1 MVIGGGIIRDAI
13 MGGVPVDIDVWLPSN
28 VAQNSHD
35 IYDFS
40 RVITD
45 AFPGIRVQHVFEGPR
60 ELNPANDPN
69 NYRDMSNHWVVE
81 FDVGTVKFN
90 VMRTMTQWTGDSAA
104 FFGSVMQNFDIDLCM
119 MFTGAIPTGRGF
131 FTEPVTNII
140 LPSNIVE
147 NLQDGRAIDTFCW
160 NRFRYEQTNVA
171 RRNFRR
177 DKIMSRYGVQEGVV
191 LERAQFIPTP
201 VELTFVLEAQ
211 SLLPFPQPPEMADLR
226 TTREAEAQGFASV
239 NDLQTWEAT
248 PRVED
253 DTLSARIRSLDN
265 RIQDLRIRQR
275 GLVMGDNT
283 WRVLQDLLTQS
294 LRQRADLRNE
304 RDRARAQ
311 DRLGRITAEYTRR
324 TVGRGAVPPINIPA
338 SWGVP
343 PPPPPVDLVPDP
355 ARPGM
360 WIDPVLLRERER
372 RDRDLALLQL
382 QRQQEAQ
389 WMAAAQGGL
398 GQMEAMTAEQYR
410 QRVTNNFFATA
421 TPRTAEAL
429 AGLVQRARAGQDTA
443 QRATLNGDL
452 NGAAIH
458 DETFMVFDEAQ
469 DLTIGAEMAQNRT
482 PENF

>member
-1 MVIGGGIIRDAI
+1 MLPEGCPMVIGGGIIRDAI

-60 ELNPANDPN
+60 DLNPANDPN

-119 MFTGAIPTGRGF
+119 MFTGAMPTGRGF
-131 FTEPVTNII
+131 FAEPVTNII

-177 DKIMSRYGVQEGVV
+177 DKIISRYGVQEGVV

-226 TTREAEAQGFASV
+226 TTREAEAQGFRAHG
-239 NDLQTWEAT
+239 DPEAPGDGDGGWGLT
-248 PRVED
+248 STAD
-253 DTLSARIRSLDN
+253 RIRSIDRRIDDYRVRQLGLNRDSAVYQMYDN
-265 RIQDLRIRQR
+265 IIRA
-275 GLVMGDNT
+275 LVIE
-283 WRVLQDLLTQS
+283 L
-294 LRQRADLRNE
+294 ADLR
-304 RDRARAQ
+304 RQ
-311 DRLGRITAEYTRR
+311 DQGQVRTGRVTIGRNR
-324 TVGRGAVPPINIPA
+324 GRGIPPINIPA
-338 SWGVP
+338 DWGVP
-343 PPPPPVDLVPDP
+343 RMTRPDGAQPDLIPDP
-355 ARPGM
+355 DNPGL
-360 WIDPVLLRERER
+360 WVDPRILSDR
-372 RDRDLALLQL
+372 R
-382 QRQQEAQ
+382 
-389 WMAAAQGGL
+389 AAQL
-398 GQMEAMTAEQYR
+398 EQVARQRMAIDEARRQMEATAWMQQAQAAIQPMTAEQYR
-410 QRVTNNFFATA
+410 QRVTNNFFTQATA
-421 TPRTAEAL
+421 
-429 AGLVQRARAGQDTA
+429 QHAGQATA

-452 NGAAIH
+452 NGAQIHGHAI
-458 DETFMVFDEAQ
+458 DAVWVDDAE

>member
-177 DKIMSRYGVQEGVV
+177 DKIISRYGVQEGTV

-253 DTLSARIRSLDN
+253 DTLNERIRQLDN
-265 RIQDLRIRQR
+265 RIQELRIRQR
-275 GLVMGDNT
+275 GLGYGDPN
-283 WRVLQDLLTQS
+283 WRVLQDRLVQRLHERAA
-294 LRQRADLRNE
+294 LRME

-311 DRLGRITAEYTRR
+311 EGLVRTGRTI
-324 TVGRGAVPPINIPA
+324 GRGAVPPINIPA
-338 SWGVP
+338 DWGVP
-343 PPPPPVDLVPDP
+343 RMTRPDGAMPDLIPDP
-355 ARPGM
+355 DNPGL
-360 WIDPVLLRERER
+360 WVDPRILYDR
-372 RDRDLALLQL
+372 R
-382 QRQQEAQ
+382 
-389 WMAAAQGGL
+389 AAQL
-398 GQMEAMTAEQYR
+398 EQVARQRMAIDEARRQMEATAWMQQAQGAIQPMTAEQYR
-410 QRVTNNFFATA
+410 QRVTNNFFAQATA
-421 TPRTAEAL
+421 
-429 AGLVQRARAGQDTA
+429 QHAGQATA

-469 DLTIGAEMAQNRT
+469 DLPRGN
-482 PENF
+482 